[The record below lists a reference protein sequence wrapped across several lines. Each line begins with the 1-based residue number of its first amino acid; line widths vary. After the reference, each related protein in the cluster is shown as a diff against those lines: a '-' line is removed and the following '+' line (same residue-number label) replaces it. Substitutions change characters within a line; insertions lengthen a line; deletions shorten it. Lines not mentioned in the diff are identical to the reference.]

1 MFPAAKHV
9 ETPLPLKQMFALA
22 VVLLNES
29 FSSTML
35 LPYVGLLIAHL
46 RNRPA
51 EESGYLSG
59 LMIGVFMFGQVVS
72 GKYWG
77 YLSDKYGRR
86 TPLLVGL
93 LSSGFMMLGFG
104 LGKTVWM
111 CILFRFLHGLFN
123 GNVLVAKTVL
133 ADILDE
139 TNQAKGFTLVSLTY
153 GFGTL
158 IGPAVGG
165 VLYDPA
171 NSNMMQWAGFS
182 KEGIFSRFPGL
193 LPAVVLCLYIN
204 LGVFVC
210 IVFLKESNPKA
221 QPLPRWLAVL
231 IPCFR
236 EAKEPELNSSDT
248 TDVVFEK
255 MADLNDFQEDNKST
269 KKAEEPMVMKRSFH
283 GDMRLGLELTELG
296 ERSYKLSIMDDMEEL
311 EMDYEEDGG
320 KMQEGEDHDAVRDPE
335 GVEPFGYKEAFLLPI
350 TRNVLV
356 LYMLLSAADMAY
368 GETFPLW
375 AIANNSVGGLEYSS
389 GIVGLFLLSN
399 SLPCVGANL
408 LFHIACRVA
417 EDKMVLWQ
425 ISMYAMAFGVGLV
438 PFAAYIPPVGQ
449 FIMIFICGFLRQWFA
464 AWAYGLITLFTARVA
479 PPACLGTMYGISQSC
494 GAAMR
499 CVIPIV
505 ATPIFAWSISGSHP
519 PPFNHMFVFL
529 IAAAVFVVAAVIS
542 FGVTM
547 VIHSAKE
554 IVVEESVLHDS
565 GEGDTPTTEL
575 RE

>member
-1 MFPAAKHV
+1 AYLRKYILRMFPADKNV

-86 TPLLVGL
+86 APLLVGL

-182 KEGIFSRFPGL
+182 KE
-193 LPAVVLCLYIN
+193 
-204 LGVFVC
+204 
-210 IVFLKESNPKA
+210 
-221 QPLPRWLAVL
+221 
-231 IPCFR
+231 
-236 EAKEPELNSSDT
+236 
-248 TDVVFEK
+248 
-255 MADLNDFQEDNKST
+255 
-269 KKAEEPMVMKRSFH
+269 
-283 GDMRLGLELTELG
+283 
-296 ERSYKLSIMDDMEEL
+296 
-311 EMDYEEDGG
+311 
-320 KMQEGEDHDAVRDPE
+320 
-335 GVEPFGYKEAFLLPI
+335 
-350 TRNVLV
+350 
-356 LYMLLSAADMAY
+356 
-368 GETFPLW
+368 
-375 AIANNSVGGLEYSS
+375 
-389 GIVGLFLLSN
+389 
-399 SLPCVGANL
+399 
-408 LFHIACRVA
+408 
-417 EDKMVLWQ
+417 
-425 ISMYAMAFGVGLV
+425 
-438 PFAAYIPPVGQ
+438 
-449 FIMIFICGFLRQWFA
+449 
-464 AWAYGLITLFTARVA
+464 
-479 PPACLGTMYGISQSC
+479 
-494 GAAMR
+494 
-499 CVIPIV
+499 
-505 ATPIFAWSISGSHP
+505 
-519 PPFNHMFVFL
+519 
-529 IAAAVFVVAAVIS
+529 
-542 FGVTM
+542 
-547 VIHSAKE
+547 
-554 IVVEESVLHDS
+554 
-565 GEGDTPTTEL
+565 
-575 RE
+575 